1 MTDAINENIAKYFPG
16 SGVAAGFSE
25 TLVRLEA
32 ALSRI
37 HQWPLRL
44 GSENR
49 WTVYRNR
56 LKAFAESDESTAYRV
71 ELERLAFE
79 LREIDEL
86 CQIVE
91 MIPED
96 PNSAELE
103 AVHAILRGT
112 RHPDDERNSYP
123 RDIQYELW
131 LMACLRRHGIKAW
144 LDEPDLWFSWNGSD
158 YPVAAKR
165 PRSWPGVDQSIRGA
179 IRQLRRHNFWGLIAL
194 SMDVIA
200 RPKKQML
207 AAESLTEAAELT
219 HLIFME
225 LLEELISVRSP
236 VSKRMPET
244 QAGLLM
250 ITLRM
255 PTFCWSGIASL
266 ETRIEFLSAKDDNR
280 SSELGGIRALIGS
293 YS

>member
-1 MTDAINENIAKYFPG
+1 MTDATNENIGPLPAR
-16 SGVAAGFSE
+16 GVVAGFSE
-25 TLVRLEA
+25 TLARLEA
-32 ALSRI
+32 ALSRM
-37 HQWPLRL
+37 HQWPLRM
-44 GSENR
+44 GSEYR

-56 LKAFAESDESTAYRV
+56 LKAFAENDESTAYRV
-71 ELERLAFE
+71 ELESLAFE

-86 CQIVE
+86 CEIVE
-91 MIPED
+91 AIPDD
-96 PNSAELE
+96 PSSAELAAIK
-103 AVHAILRGT
+103 AVLCGPG
-112 RHPDDERNSYP
+112 HPDDERYSHP

-131 LMACLRRHGIKAW
+131 LLAYLRAQGIKAW

-165 PRSWPGVDQSIRGA
+165 PRTWSGIDQSIRGA

-207 AAESLTEAAELT
+207 AAKSLTEAAELT
-219 HLIFME
+219 DLIFME

-255 PTFCWSGIASL
+255 PTFCWSDIASL